1 MRAPTTTLAF
11 GSLRAPR
18 RLLYAALCGLL
29 LAPVARAEE
38 VVVGQKGKA
47 FSQTEITIKKGDA
60 IVFVNDDTVTH
71 NVFSRS
77 EGFKFNL
84 KMQKPGEQK
93 SIVFDQVGTA
103 SVRCAIHPK
112 MDLTVKVEE

>member
-1 MRAPTTTLAF
+1 MRHL
-11 GSLRAPR
+11 G
-18 RLLYAALCGLL
+18 RLIACVLL
-29 LAPVARAEE
+29 LAAGAAQAEE
-38 VVVGQKGKA
+38 IVIGQKGKA
-47 FSQTEITIKKGDA
+47 FSQTEITLKKGDK

-84 KMQKPGEQK
+84 ALQKPGEQK
-93 SIVFDQVGTA
+93 TIVFDKAGVA
-103 SVRCAIHPK
+103 SIRCAIHPK